1 MMSLKVDKSTIGI
14 PKKCVK
20 LAANHIPQART
31 MVFNQSLLQGIFPD
45 NRKTSKVSP
54 VDTGADEIDPLNY
67 LPISTLRKRFQ
78 AQRK

>member
-20 LAANHIPQART
+20 LAANHIPQAR
-31 MVFNQSLLQGIFPD
+31 IFPD